1 MRRGKPGEIL
11 SDFLALSLSLIFCS
25 VILVAHKIYGI
36 PQTVN
41 TANYVYFLAYK
52 ELFALRTDSPKTIP
66 PRDLDALVTGTVF
79 VDNIQKSSEKK
90 NLFQTLKLNCFPYIA
105 GKVKRSY
112 GVTRFSVH
120 LKRNISKW
128 STTVCTLT
136 RIRR

>member
-1 MRRGKPGEIL
+1 MESHRL
-11 SDFLALSLSLIFCS
+11 STQRIMCIFSRIKNFLRYAQ
-25 VILVAHKIYGI
+25 I
-36 PQTVN
+36 PQRQ
-41 TANYVYFLAYK
+41 FLH
-52 ELFALRTDSPKTIP
+52 ETLTHLLQVRFSLTIS
-66 PRDLDALVTGTVF
+66 
-79 VDNIQKSSEKK
+79 KSQSEKK